1 MVDTVSVLSDTV
13 LELKEAM
20 EEVEADGSLVVGIHI
35 PAKMAK
41 KLHFELY
48 RMHSTGA
55 DNELI
60 LLFGAEVLSQEA
72 DKLTFITSDQQDL
85 S

>member
-1 MVDTVSVLSDTV
+1 MADTAAALSDTV

-35 PAKMAK
+35 PAEMAK

-48 RMHSTGA
+48 KAHSTEA
-55 DNELI
+55 ANELI

-72 DKLTFITSDQQDL
+72 DKLSFITSDQQEV